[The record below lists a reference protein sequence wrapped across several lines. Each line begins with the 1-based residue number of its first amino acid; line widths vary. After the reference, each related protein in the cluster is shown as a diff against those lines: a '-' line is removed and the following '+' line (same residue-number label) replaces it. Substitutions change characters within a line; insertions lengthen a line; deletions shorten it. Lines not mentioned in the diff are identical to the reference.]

1 MVIGLVGFDGG
12 LYQITKIIIVGMAFV
27 FGMAIA
33 QVTKL
38 LKVFLELMDAF
49 DFVSLVTSLNGF
61 SPFGEGDNLAWDEIG
76 NRKRKRSM
84 INENRE
90 ESLGAITN

>member
-12 LYQITKIIIVGMAFV
+12 LHQIVKIIVVVDGAGVSFV
-27 FGMAIA
+27 FGMAVMMIA

-49 DFVSLVTSLNGF
+49 YFVSLVTSLKIL
-61 SPFGEGDNLAWDEIG
+61 EKL
-76 NRKRKRSM
+76 K
-84 INENRE
+84 
-90 ESLGAITN
+90 